1 MIPTAALLLQEE
13 RGYYPRATTPHE
25 ENGMRVSVET
35 TAETT
40 APSKSRLVTG
50 RILST
55 LTVLFLIMDIAF
67 KFIRPIPPQV
77 LQSMNQL
84 GFQPSLLTTIGILL
98 LICTTLYVIPATSV
112 LGAVLLTGY
121 LGGAVSVQV
130 RVGNPLFG
138 YVLFPLYVGVTMWTG
153 LWLREPRLR
162 TLLPLRR

>member
-1 MIPTAALLLQEE
+1 LQVE
-13 RGYYPRATTPHE
+13 RGITNEVAQPTLRGRLMPTSIDT
-25 ENGMRVSVET
+25 S
-35 TAETT
+35 
-40 APSKSRLVTG
+40 APSKSRLLTG

-55 LTVLFLIMDIAF
+55 LTVLFLVMDIVF

-84 GFQPSLLTTIGILL
+84 GFQPGLLTMIGILL
-98 LICTTLYVIPATSV
+98 LICAVLYVVPATSV

-138 YVLFPLYVGVTMWTG
+138 YVLFPVYIGVLMWLGLY
-153 LWLREPRLR
+153 LRESRLHA
-162 TLLPLRR
+162 LLPLRK

>member
-1 MIPTAALLLQEE
+1 MP
-13 RGYYPRATTPHE
+13 
-25 ENGMRVSVET
+25 VSVD
-35 TAETT
+35 TT

-55 LTVLFLIMDIAF
+55 LTVLFLIVDIVF
-67 KFIRPIPPQV
+67 KFIRPVPPQV

-84 GFQPSLLTTIGILL
+84 GFQPSLLTAIGVLL

-138 YVLFPLYVGVTMWTG
+138 YELFPVYVGALTWAG
-153 LWLREPRLR
+153 LYLRESRLAA
-162 TLLPLRR
+162 LLPLRK